1 MVSLYIDGTPLVLP
15 SDFSTEIKIENSFF
29 TKNGEYTYDFKIPL
43 NNPVNAALYAHLH
56 RLNNVSE
63 IKEKRQAVLMAD
75 NRCYING
82 TEIITDW
89 TDDSVSIQLASGNSE
104 LNYLIGANLQVSFL
118 EMGVVEL
125 GTDGGR
131 AATYSGDDTDDD
143 AANEDGDIG
152 GGGSSSGGSGGRVS
166 HYTQSLYHNY
176 PDYDFVA
183 APVSTPA
190 GILNEWRFGKTTS
203 GYSLRL
209 ADGTIRIVQPYLC
222 AIVRRMLNALGYTI
236 GVNQLEDS
244 RYSQLIVVHDVNT
257 LEYAKMLP
265 GWNVKDFFENLERMF
280 NLVLVVNNRNRTVDI
295 IFANRFYLAAEEVH
309 LSAVEDEYEVETDE
323 DNANLMTNAN
333 IGYDLP
339 DSEYFRFAKM
349 NESLVNMCEKVELP
363 SLVTLGL
370 YFQGGMHTRTIGIDT
385 STGRQYVYRP
395 YQIPIFQDG
404 LFPMREVNQYANLDK
419 GGEEVLLKF
428 IPCAQV
434 FHVIPCYDAGGERV
448 GDYLWMLPSI
458 EGNTSTEGEDVSGLN
473 MSELIESGKTESSNT
488 GSGRLSLA
496 FWHGVKTENAIGPTL
511 PIGYP
516 LVMSDSMFQ
525 VLTEQLEGAPMVV
538 VDSQYS
544 LRLPVLDAEL
554 YSGVYDIDTTKS
566 YKFYTSDPNL
576 PDARLIFVIRNK
588 RFVCR
593 EMNFNIAQGEK
604 QKRWCLTCYPI
615 NIADTEAYKRWIL
628 TDGKWRDGGVWL
640 DDGRWLD

>member
-1 MVSLYIDGTPLVLP
+1 MVSLYIAGVEVVLP
-15 SDFSTEIKIENSFF
+15 SDFATEIKIENSFF
-29 TKNGEYTYDFKIPL
+29 TKNGEYTYEFKLPL
-43 NNPVNAALYAHLH
+43 NNPTNAALYSHLH
-56 RLNNVSE
+56 RLNNASE

-104 LNYLIGANLQVSFL
+104 LNYLIGASLQVSFL
-118 EMGVVEL
+118 NMGMAEL
-125 GTDGGR
+125 TD
-131 AATYSGDDTDDD
+131 AT
-143 AANEDGDIG
+143 
-152 GGGSSSGGSGGRVS
+152 GRVS
-166 HYTQSLYHNY
+166 LYTRSLQGSY
-176 PDYDFVA
+176 PEYDYVA

-190 GILNEWRFGKTTS
+190 GILNEWCFGKTSS

-209 ADGTIRIVQPYLC
+209 VDDTIRIVQPYLC
-222 AIVRRMLNALGYTI
+222 AIVRRMLIALGYTI

-265 GWNVKDFFENLERMF
+265 GWSVKDFFENLERMF
-280 NLVLVVNNRNRTVDI
+280 NLVLVVNNKSRTVDI

-309 LSAVEDEYEVETDE
+309 LSAVEDEYEVDVDE
-323 DNANLMTNAN
+323 DNADLMTNAN

-339 DSEYFRFAKM
+339 DSDYFRFAKM
-349 NESLVNMCEKVELP
+349 NESLVNLCEKVESP
-363 SLVTLGL
+363 SLIALGTL
-370 YFQGGMHTRTIGIDT
+370 FNADKPTRTIGIDT

-395 YQIPIFQDG
+395 YQIPIFEDG

-419 GGEEVLLKF
+419 GGEEVTLKF

-434 FHVIPCYDAGGERV
+434 FHSIPCYDAGGEHV
-448 GDYLWMLPSI
+448 EDYLWLLPSI
-458 EGNTSTEGEDVSGLN
+458 EGNTTTEAENVSALT
-473 MSELIESGKTESSNT
+473 MTELIESGKTESPKT

-496 FWHGVKTENAIGPTL
+496 FWHGCRTDNAIGPAL
-511 PIGYP
+511 PVAYP

-525 VLTEQLEGAPMVV
+525 VLSDQLEGAPTAVV
-538 VDSQYS
+538 GAEYS

-554 YSGVYDIDTTKS
+554 YSGVYDIDTTKA

-593 EMNFNIAQGEK
+593 EMNFSITQGEK
-604 QKRWCLTCYPI
+604 QKRWSLTCYPI

-640 DDGRWLD
+640 DDGRWLDG

>member
-15 SDFSTEIKIENSFF
+15 SDFATEIKIENSFF

-43 NNPVNAALYAHLH
+43 NNPTNAAMYAHLH

-104 LNYLIGANLQVSFL
+104 LNYLIGASLQVSFL
-118 EMGVVEL
+118 DMGKVEL
-125 GTDGGR
+125 SDST
-131 AATYSGDDTDDD
+131 
-143 AANEDGDIG
+143 
-152 GGGSSSGGSGGRVS
+152 GRVS
-166 HYTQSLYHNY
+166 YYTQSLQGSY

-190 GILNEWRFGKTTS
+190 GILNEWRFGKTSS
-203 GYSLRL
+203 GTSLRL
-209 ADGTIRIVQPYLC
+209 ADGTIRVVQPYLC
-222 AIVRRMLNALGYTI
+222 ALVRRMLNALGYTI
-236 GVNQLEDS
+236 GVNHLEES
-244 RYSQLIVVHDVNT
+244 RYNQLIAVHDVNT

-265 GWNVKDFFENLERMF
+265 GWSVKDFFENLERMF

-295 IFANRFYLAAEEVH
+295 VFANQFYIAAEEVH
-309 LSAVEDEYEVETDE
+309 LNAVEDDYEVETDE
-323 DNANLMTNAN
+323 DNAMLMTNAN
-333 IGYDLP
+333 VGYDLP
-339 DSEYFRFAKM
+339 DSEYFRFARM
-349 NESLVNMCEKVELP
+349 NDSLVNLCEKVEQP
-363 SLVTLGL
+363 SLLNVGL
-370 YFQGGMHTRTIGIDT
+370 YFKENTPNRTICVDT

-395 YQIPIFQDG
+395 YQLANFQGG
-404 LFPMREVNQYANLDK
+404 LYPLREVNQYAKLDRD
-419 GGEEVLLKF
+419 GEEVTLKF

-434 FHVIPCYDAGGERV
+434 FHSIPCYDAGGEKV
-448 GDYLWMLPSI
+448 GDYIWLLPSI
-458 EGNTSTEGEDVSGLN
+458 EGNTTSEDTDVSAMN
-473 MSELIESGKTESSNT
+473 MTELIESGTTDNSKT

-496 FWHGVKTENAIGPTL
+496 FWHGCKSENALGPAL
-511 PIGYP
+511 PTAYP
-516 LVMSDSMFQ
+516 LVMSDNMFQ
-525 VLTEQLEGAPMVV
+525 VLTDGLEMAPQTL

-544 LRLPVLDAEL
+544 LRLSVLDAEL

-576 PDARLIFVIRNK
+576 PDAHLIFVIRNK

-593 EMNFNIAQGEK
+593 EMNFTIAQGEK
-604 QKRWCLTCYPI
+604 QKRWSLTCYPI
-615 NIADTEAYKRWIL
+615 RIADSEAYKRWIL
-628 TDGKWRDGGVWL
+628 ADGRWRDGGVWL
-640 DDGRWLD
+640 DDGRWLDE